1 MVSATAF
8 AQQASPRDSVSGTVA
23 GAKIKI
29 WYGSPSVKG
38 RTIGKEI
45 APYGKV
51 WRLGANEA
59 TTFTTSKDIK
69 VGGKE
74 LKAGTYTLYATPGES
89 EWKFM
94 FNSTLMDGKRHIWG
108 IKMDGSTTDD
118 PAKDASSASKRSL
131 TAFGMTIGARAPIV
145 TSSRTSRSRG
155 PLPQSP
161 RWRWSSPS
169 SCPAGPSPFPGCRNS
184 GSGTGWC

>member
-1 MVSATAF
+1 MRKLTLLFAAIFMVSATAF
-8 AQQASPRDSVSGTVA
+8 AQQASPRDSVSGTAA
-23 GAKIKI
+23 GATIKI
-29 WYGSPSVKG
+29 WYGSPAVKG
-38 RTIGKEI
+38 RTIGKDI

-59 TTFTTSKDIK
+59 TTFTTNKDIK

-118 PAKDASSASKRSL
+118 ASKDV
-131 TAFGMTIGARAPIV
+131 AVV
-145 TSSRTSRSRG
+145 TTKSMKAKEAHERMK
-155 PLPQSP
+155 
-161 RWRWSSPS
+161 
-169 SCPAGPSPFPGCRNS
+169 FEVNS
-184 GSGTGWC
+184 KGFVLLWGDIAVPVMIK